1 MKHLC
6 VSSLLRSVH
15 YPDLEK
21 HTFAVLFLFYLQVHV
36 FLLRLSLDK
45 ALSVLTES
53 GGQSRLHQLQKV
65 LFLFVHSSGLQKK
78 NLPEYFT
85 QAGFLYIE
93 LLYLEKDRTSHFPQS
108 FSFFNDI

>member
-1 MKHLC
+1 MWNLQ
-6 VSSLLRSVH
+6 RSGH
-15 YPDLEK
+15 CPDLER
-21 HTFAVLFLFYLQVHV
+21 HIFAVLFLFYLQVHV
-36 FLLRLSLDK
+36 FLLQSSSDR
-45 ALSVLTES
+45 ARSVLTES
-53 GGQSRLHQLQKV
+53 GGQSHLHQLQKV

-93 LLYLEKDRTSHFPQS
+93 LLYLEKDRASHFPQS